1 MSKSKSM
8 NKYFESKN
16 IQTMEQKAI
25 VLSLVTREYIFRVAR
40 YARLHLIIFLEQ
52 RQNFKVIPL
61 SLLSQLSRLKLKY
74 ITTLLEPFEDL

>member
-16 IQTMEQKAI
+16 LQTMEQKAI
-25 VLSLVTREYIFRVAR
+25 VLWFVTREYFFMVTR
-40 YARLHLIIFLEQ
+40 YARMHLIIFLEQ

-61 SLLSQLSRLKLKY
+61 SLLS
-74 ITTLLEPFEDL
+74 